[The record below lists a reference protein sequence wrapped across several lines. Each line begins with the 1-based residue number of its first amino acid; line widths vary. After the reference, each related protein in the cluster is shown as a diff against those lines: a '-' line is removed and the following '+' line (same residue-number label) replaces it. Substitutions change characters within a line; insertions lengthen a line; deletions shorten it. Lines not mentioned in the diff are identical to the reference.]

1 MCKPTVLITIVLYKC
16 PLNESKVWCSLK
28 EYIGLWKEIDAKLL
42 IYNNT
47 PDYTVVNSDGY
58 EVVNAAQNNMLVG
71 AYNYAWKLAKSLDL
85 DWMLMLDQ
93 DTVINVDYI
102 NEVQNLLCQ
111 SVTIGSEQ
119 VSVLMPRFMHEGKQ
133 CAPSGYMPLFFPDWT
148 KRMLPTGNIGH
159 KCVFTYNSGI
169 VLNRKQ
175 IDAING
181 FSIDFPLD
189 YQDADYLY
197 RLYKNGAAYYVMK
210 ASLFH
215 NLSLWNYKEYMT
227 KERYQILLSAEK
239 KFANKCGRLCVLS
252 YNLRLILRALKQLL
266 VADKRYYFRQ
276 TLKNIWG

>member
-1 MCKPTVLITIVLYKC
+1 MRKVAVLITLVLYKC
-16 PLNESKVWCSLK
+16 PLDESRAFSSLK
-28 EYIGLWKEIDAKLL
+28 KYAGLWTEIDVRLL

-47 PDYTVVNSDGY
+47 PNYIVLPSNEYD
-58 EVVNAAQNNMLVG
+58 VVNAMKNDMLSG
-71 AYNYAWKLAKSLDL
+71 AYNYAWKMAQKLDMEWL
-85 DWMLMLDQ
+85 LMLDQ
-93 DTVINVDYI
+93 DTVINADYV
-102 NEVQNLLCQ
+102 NEIQSFLCQ
-111 SVTIGSEQ
+111 GQAKQKSI
-119 VSVLMPRFMHEGKQ
+119 SVLLPRFIHNGKQ
-133 CAPSGYMPLFFPDWT
+133 TAPCIYNPLFFPDWT
-148 KRMLPTGNIGH
+148 KRLLQAGDIGYG
-159 KCVFTYNSGI
+159 CVFTYNSGI

-239 KFANKCGRLCVLS
+239 KFANKCGHLCVLS
-252 YNLRLILRALKQLL
+252 YILRLILRALKQLL